1 MTDYAAAAVQ
11 PIVQGLITVSAL
23 GGVVTFTGRGARLI
37 PSLQASPA
45 GIGRDNTH
53 AQGVFVLTLDVG
65 LPGNAGAVEPVPDV
79 NGIPVLAPAAPLP
92 RTLVDVRAPTVAGVV
107 VPSTLLSTSVAYGNF
122 TGPAS
127 ITPPVDGSLTQVMI
141 VVSTTAV
148 VGGLAD
154 PFTPNGNGIEVIVW
168 AGVESP

>member
-37 PSLQASPA
+37 PSAQPSPN
-45 GIGRDNTH
+45 GVGRDNTH
-53 AQGVFVLTLDVG
+53 PQGVFVLTLDVG
-65 LPGNAGAVEPVPDV
+65 LPGNAGAVEPFP
-79 NGIPVLAPAAPLP
+79 NNAIPPTLAPAAPLP
-92 RTLVDVRAPTVAGVV
+92 RTLVTPRAPTVAGVV
-107 VPSTLLSTSVAYGNF
+107 VPTTLISTSVAYGNF

-127 ITPPVDGSLTQVMI
+127 IIPPIDGSLTQVMI
-141 VVSTTAV
+141 VVSTSGV

-154 PFTPNGNGIEVIVW
+154 PFTPNGNGVEVIVW